1 MRALDSIH
9 PTGLTRTRQRAGSF
23 GLAFAANPWVQRLA
37 RFGMVIRG
45 VIYFVPGIVALQVAL
60 SLRPSL
66 MSQQSTINLI
76 ATQPAGQA
84 LLVATAI
91 GLVGYAMWG
100 IIRAVVDPQDR
111 GHHIGGI
118 LRRLGYLTSAIA
130 YIGMLAATASY
141 LVTAIANDSSSNWTA
156 SVRSH
161 PQGALVVAIV
171 GVCWVLGAGLAQ
183 IVDGWTG
190 NFMRDFDEARMGPA
204 ARHWALVMG
213 RTGMISRGV
222 VFTVIGALFIASS
235 THASTRHTVGM
246 DDALLQILHRPF
258 GRLMLGVAGAG
269 LMAFGCFAAM
279 CARWLRMNKLDR
291 SAAAP
296 FQSTPH

>member
-1 MRALDSIH
+1 MRTLYSIH
-9 PTGLTRTRQRAGSF
+9 PAGLAHTRQRAGSF

-60 SLRPSL
+60 SLRPSV
-66 MSQQSTINLI
+66 MSQQSTIKLI
-76 ATQPAGQA
+76 ATQPASQA

-91 GLVGYAMWG
+91 GLLGYAMWG
-100 IIRAVVDPQDR
+100 IIRAVVDPLDR

-130 YIGMLAATASY
+130 YIGMLAATVGY
-141 LVTAIANDSSSNWTA
+141 LVTAIAHDSSSNWAA

-161 PQGALVVAIV
+161 PLGAVVVAII

-183 IVDGWTG
+183 VADGWTG
-190 NFMRDFDEARMGPA
+190 SFMRDFDEARMGPA
-204 ARHWALVMG
+204 VRRWALVTG
-213 RTGMISRGV
+213 RAGMISRGV
-222 VFTVIGALFIASS
+222 VFTVIGGLFIISS

-246 DDALLQILHRPF
+246 DDALLQIFHRPF

-279 CARWLRMNKLDR
+279 CARWLRMTKLDR
-291 SAAAP
+291 AAAAP